1 MRALTLYFDG
11 PSGESTESKLILA
24 MAYISDCVSLRVSP
38 CRRG

>member
-1 MRALTLYFDG
+1 MRALALYFDG
-11 PSGESTESKLILA
+11 PSSEFTEFELILA